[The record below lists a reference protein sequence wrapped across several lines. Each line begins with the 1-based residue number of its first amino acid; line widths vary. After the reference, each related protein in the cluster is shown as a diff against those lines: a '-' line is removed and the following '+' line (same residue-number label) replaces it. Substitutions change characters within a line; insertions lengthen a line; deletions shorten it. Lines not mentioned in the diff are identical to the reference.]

1 MRDGCVSAARCLWFP
16 ITEASHSLYSCAKF
30 CWRKSKTG
38 PWFHPTPP
46 SLPHVIAPSSHVL
59 ETGVWQWD
67 TSLPPVVKG
76 QVAQR
81 WKPCPCTSCLT
92 YLSNQ
97 FKVKGDRETRAISPV
112 LIEVERWL
120 NSGLPGQND
129 AVTDELTDWFVCSA
143 TEHRCFNYYW
153 QTISNKVQYN
163 WQCSSSPC
171 ATEKFLNIS
180 KQLPRTFVI
189 LVIYISISVCL
200 QSLGTKRQITGLNDW
215 SFGNIRTTA
224 LYFAVYVYIKIKDV

>member
-1 MRDGCVSAARCLWFP
+1 MFWRPASDSETLHCL
-16 ITEASHSLYSCAKF
+16 H
-30 CWRKSKTG
+30 
-38 PWFHPTPP
+38 
-46 SLPHVIAPSSHVL
+46 
-59 ETGVWQWD
+59 
-67 TSLPPVVKG
+67 VVKG

-171 ATEKFLNIS
+171 ATEKFLNIL

-200 QSLGTKRQITGLNDW
+200 QSLGTKITGLNDW

-224 LYFAVYVYIKIKDV
+224 LYFTVYVYIKIKDVQYYRPDISILCNICNNYHHFFPPIMKSQ